1 MSLDKRI
8 EDAIV
13 MLLKAASIYLPQDVK
28 NALIKARDLE
38 DNPLAKAQLDAI
50 IRNCELA
57 EVEGKP
63 ICQDTG
69 LISFYVSVGDEF
81 PVKGALADILRKAT
95 IRATREIPL
104 RPNSVDVLSG
114 KNPGDN
120 TGRYVPHIEWELI
133 PNSNELKVT
142 AFPKGG
148 GSEGPCLAK
157 VILPTEG
164 LKYAKKIVLDAVA
177 EAGPKPCPPTVIG
190 VGLGGTMDY
199 AVKLAKKALLRPIG
213 VRSDVEGL
221 AKLEV
226 ELLELVNSL
235 GIGPHGVGG
244 KTTAL
249 DVHVDCAHRHPA
261 SYAVAVVFNCWAVR
275 RSTMIMDSGG
285 NVDFITHKFM
295 NELWR

>member
-1 MSLDKRI
+1 LDKRI